1 MMGTLS
7 SVLLRKNSLKS
18 KLENRIGPIVTVKM
32 PPLLENEKKMKN
44 GSMG

>member
-32 PPLLENEKKMKN
+32 PPLLEIEKNMKN
-44 GSMG
+44 ESMG